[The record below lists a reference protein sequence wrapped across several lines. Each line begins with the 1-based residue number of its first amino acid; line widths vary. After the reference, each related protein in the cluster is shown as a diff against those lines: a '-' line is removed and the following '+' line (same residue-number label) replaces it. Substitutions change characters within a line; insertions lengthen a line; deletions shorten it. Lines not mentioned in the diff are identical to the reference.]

1 MGLVPGPEFQTQ
13 EHPPGLVGRGS
24 ASAGR
29 MKVRSVYEKNP
40 WIELG
45 HGAVG
50 RGTGRH
56 GRDHPAGVCE
66 EMGTKVQAR
75 QMDED

>member
-1 MGLVPGPEFQTQ
+1 M
-13 EHPPGLVGRGS
+13 VGQGS

-40 WIELG
+40 WLEWG
-45 HGAVG
+45 RSGVG

-56 GRDHPAGVCE
+56 ERDHPAGAFE